1 MLGFF
6 YGLTGVFGAIDWTKL
21 TSGVGSAFEDG
32 VEQALPIAGIILAA
46 FVVFKAIRR
55 FTKA

>member
-1 MLGFF
+1 MNYLPILGAVDFTTLTT
-6 YGLTGVFGAIDWTKL
+6 GLGT
-21 TSGVGSAFEDG
+21 AFEDG

-55 FTKA
+55 FVKA